1 MGNLTK
7 GLLVKKICEGDD
19 DDYDGDKDSD
29 GYDDESCDGDD
40 DMNGTS
46 SNFCRLLKLVAASV
60 SKLD

>member
-1 MGNLTK
+1 MMTMMLIRIAMVT
-7 GLLVKKICEGDD
+7 
-19 DDYDGDKDSD
+19 
-29 GYDDESCDGDD
+29 YDDETCDGDD